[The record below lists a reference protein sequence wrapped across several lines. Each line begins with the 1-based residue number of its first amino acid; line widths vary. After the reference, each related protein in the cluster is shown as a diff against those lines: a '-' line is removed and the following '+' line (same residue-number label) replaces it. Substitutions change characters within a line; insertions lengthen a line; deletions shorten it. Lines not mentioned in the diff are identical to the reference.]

1 MRSEHLREHDANQG
15 AQSSGEFLGM
25 TGNSGWYLLGS
36 AGASIMMVIVL
47 WGILGISIILCL
59 LLGALLCGLSL
70 AYVFTLKNNKPQHY
84 ASDFFEAAL
93 VEAGL
98 LQFAFGGRLKAPAN
112 PFLFDSEETNAG
124 LRADRIIASRKAQ
137 PAAARSASSSEQAL
151 AEIQELPEAKQTK
164 PRENEESVSL
174 KDYERLQDQL
184 SSTESMLEEVLAEK
198 EED

>member
-59 LLGALLCGLSL
+59 ILGGLLCGLSL
-70 AYVFTLKNNKPQHY
+70 AYVFALKNNKPEHY

-93 VEAGL
+93 VEAGM
-98 LQFAFGGRLKAPAN
+98 LQFAFGARAKALSN
-112 PFLFDSEETNAG
+112 PFDSDEEAPGMSHFAERVLAMRRPPTPTAKPAMQPGQTIAEIHELPASEDSAKAKVEETV
-124 LRADRIIASRKAQ
+124 
-137 PAAARSASSSEQAL
+137 
-151 AEIQELPEAKQTK
+151 T
-164 PRENEESVSL
+164 L
-174 KDYERLQDQL
+174 KEYERLQEQL
-184 SSTESMLEEVLAEK
+184 NSTESTLEEVLAEK